1 MWKSEHISVYFYQLE
16 LTEVNLIRYRPVDRV
31 ADYEYSF
38 IDQHHEWTNEGKY
51 CVAHGFDNTGNT
63 LYYNST

>member
-38 IDQHHEWTNEGKY
+38 IDQHHE
-51 CVAHGFDNTGNT
+51 
-63 LYYNST
+63 